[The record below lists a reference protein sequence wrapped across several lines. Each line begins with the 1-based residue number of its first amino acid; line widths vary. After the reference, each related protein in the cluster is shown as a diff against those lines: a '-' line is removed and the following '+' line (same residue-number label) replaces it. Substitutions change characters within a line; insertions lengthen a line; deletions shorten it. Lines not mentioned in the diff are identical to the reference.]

1 MKLTGTAPGTLALR
15 QAQDEG
21 YWKPCAY
28 FKREMRMHEHM
39 PYVVLPLF

>member
-21 YWKPCAY
+21 YWKLRAF
-28 FKREMRMHEHM
+28 FKHEMRTREHM
-39 PYVVLPLF
+39 PRVGR